1 MILIFFVVAALASP
15 SLAADYK
22 RVGVSAGDS
31 IDYSVSYYST
41 SPDFPES
48 QYVSD
53 GYNRVHVDVRGIVG
67 TNVTLLVTFF
77 YPDNRTSSMTWSG
90 DISKNLCDY
99 LIIAGLGVGDV
110 VCAEA
115 KDFSGTELTV
125 RETVSMTILG
135 TQRKVNIVIA
145 SMALDAEEILYYE
158 KATGILVESHRSS
171 LAFGWRVERIVSL
184 SSASGSQVDPVTG
197 VVTVVASLA
206 ILGMISTVFAVM
218 DRRQRH

>member
-1 MILIFFVVAALASP
+1 
-15 SLAADYK
+15 
-22 RVGVSAGDS
+22 
-31 IDYSVSYYST
+31 
-41 SPDFPES
+41 
-48 QYVSD
+48 
-53 GYNRVHVDVRGIVG
+53 
-67 TNVTLLVTFF
+67 
-77 YPDNRTSSMTWSG
+77 
-90 DISKNLCDY
+90 
-99 LIIAGLGVGDV
+99 
-110 VCAEA
+110 
-115 KDFSGTELTV
+115 
-125 RETVSMTILG
+125 MTILG